1 MTDTDAGLTASSSEP
16 SGLADADEV
25 LEAASVDGLDLT
37 PLAPLATPT
46 AKAAARR
53 RHSTRNWLIM
63 GGIAVVLG
71 FLLYQALTSARVY
84 YLNVDEAV
92 ARRTEL
98 GSRNLRI
105 QGEVTQIDGVDPSGA
120 LNFTMQFN
128 GAQARVHHVG
138 DDPSNLFA
146 VGQKAVVDGH
156 WQGDVFSSSQILMK
170 HSESYVEAN
179 PDRLQYEERPGGATP
194 TTAGSTGST
203 TG

>member
-1 MTDTDAGLTASSSEP
+1 MTDTDAGLTTSP
-16 SGLADADEV
+16 SDGDDALD
-25 LEAASVDGLDLT
+25 AASVDGLDLT
-37 PLAPLATPT
+37 PLAPATTPAG
-46 AKAAARR
+46 AKAAKR

-63 GGIAVVLG
+63 GGLAVVLG
-71 FLLYQALTSARVY
+71 LILFQALTSARVY

-105 QGEVTQIDGVDPSGA
+105 QGEVTQIDGVDSAGA

-128 GAQARVHHVG
+128 GAQARVRHTG
-138 DDPSNLFA
+138 DDPSNLFG

-156 WQGDVFSSSQILMK
+156 WQGDTFLSSQILMK

-179 PDRLQYEERPGGATP
+179 PDRLQYEERPAGATP
-194 TTAGSTGST
+194 ASTPSNGST